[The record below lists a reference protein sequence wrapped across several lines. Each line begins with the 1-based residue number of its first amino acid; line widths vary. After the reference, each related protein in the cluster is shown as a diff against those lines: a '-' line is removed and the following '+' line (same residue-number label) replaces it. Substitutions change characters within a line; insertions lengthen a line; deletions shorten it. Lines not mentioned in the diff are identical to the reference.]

1 MLGERIKIAR
11 CKLGLSQEEVGK
23 KMGNISRAAVSKWE
37 NGTNTPKNLDLLAHI
52 LRVNI
57 NWLRYNKGSMES
69 DGVLENRLNYN
80 NVKTFDINTGLDDDE
95 VEIILYES
103 IELAINN
110 EGRIMNHDYKM
121 EKLRFSRAFLQKK
134 QILENNI
141 LCFPVSGNGMEPV
154 IPKCAI
160 VAVNTDDKRINDGS
174 VYAICQS
181 DFCRLRRLY
190 RLPDNRV
197 RIVSYNS
204 QEFPDEIEYLDKIKI
219 IGKVFHCSFDL
230 D

>member
-11 CKLGLSQEEVGK
+11 CKLGLSQEAVGK

-57 NWLRYNKGSMES
+57 NWLRYNRGSMES
-69 DGVLENRLNYN
+69 DGVLEHRLKN
-80 NVKTFDINTGLDDDE
+80 NNFKTFDINSSLDDDE
-95 VEIILYES
+95 VEIVLYES

-110 EGRIMNHDYKM
+110 EGQKM
-121 EKLRFSRAFLQKK
+121 TPNEKLRFSRSFLLKK
-134 QILENNI
+134 QIDEGNV
-141 LCFPVSGNGMEPV
+141 LCFPVNGNGMEPV
-154 IPKCAI
+154 IPEGAI
-160 VAVNTDDKRINDGS
+160 VAVNTGEKRINDGS

-190 RLPDNRV
+190 RLPNNRI
-197 RIVSYNS
+197 RIAAYNS
-204 QEFPDEIEYLDKIKI
+204 LEYPDEIEDLEKIKI
-219 IGKVFHCSFDL
+219 IGKVFHCSFEL